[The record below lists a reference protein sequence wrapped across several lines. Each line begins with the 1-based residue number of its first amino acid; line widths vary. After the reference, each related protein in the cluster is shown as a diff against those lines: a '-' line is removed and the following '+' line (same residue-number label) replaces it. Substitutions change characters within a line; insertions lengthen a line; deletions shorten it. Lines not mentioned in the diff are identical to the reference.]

1 MSEVKVNKITPRT
14 DCGTTQLGDSGDTV
28 TVTGDLRSNSLKAA
42 DGGVIISQS
51 GTTITVGASGDTVSL
66 ASGASQSG
74 FGRSGTV
81 DWQTSIKTS
90 NFDAVS
96 GQGFFVNSGSGAI
109 TATLP
114 TSPSAG
120 DIVSIADYGFNAATS
135 EYGDMISMGILDP
148 AKVTRTALQAAGSV
162 AGLMITTEAMVSEIP
177 EESPAGGMPGGM
189 PPGMG
194 GMDGMM

>member
-1 MSEVKVNKITPRT
+1 MTSAKQYLIYEGI
-14 DCGTTQLGDSGDTV
+14 DQYF
-28 TVTGDLRSNSLKAA
+28 DLELNS
-42 DGGVIISQS
+42 DFNEGV
-51 GTTITVGASGDTVSL
+51 
-66 ASGASQSG
+66 
-74 FGRSGTV
+74 
-81 DWQTSIKTS
+81 
-90 NFDAVS
+90 FDAVS

-109 TATLP
+109 TVTLP
-114 TSPSAG
+114 SSPSAG